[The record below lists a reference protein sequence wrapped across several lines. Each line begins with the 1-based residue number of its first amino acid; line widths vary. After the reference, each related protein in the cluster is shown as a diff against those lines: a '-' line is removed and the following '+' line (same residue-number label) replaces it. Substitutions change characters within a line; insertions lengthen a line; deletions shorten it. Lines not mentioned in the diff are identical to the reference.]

1 MRDKVLCLCGMV
13 AVGMQLPDVS
23 IKVLIGQGSERK
35 EPFFSS
41 QAFLSRNRRKD
52 VLYSCGYM
60 IAHEKSP

>member
-52 VLYSCGYM
+52 VLYLYG
-60 IAHEKSP
+60 EKSP